1 MTRFVLIY
9 IVCLMTGMSVHGQGF
24 SIELSVEWRETETW
38 LDIAPIASNSA
49 THIPFLKMVYRN
61 LTDQSIY
68 ARKAFYQV
76 NNYPPVIW
84 ASLTNTEMDLA
95 DRVKIK
101 SDYQGRFYT
110 VEIGETWEVSEQG
123 IDTSNKEHELDVIN
137 DGLFEVYTALET
149 QQTLNELGLQKQLS
163 CFKYPDK
170 AVVSYREARS
180 LIFDEKEKRGLAK
193 SQEYHFPDRSL
204 KEEEILK
211 EYSDQFVLLN
221 PGEAYE
227 QEVNLTGF
235 YLLGGSYEFMIANHS
250 LPGYVPGKD
259 RQKMQLPKVVNG
271 YQLYEGAFLTN
282 TVTIKFD

>member
-1 MTRFVLIY
+1 MMRFVLIY
-9 IVCLMTGMSVHGQGF
+9 IVCLIAGMSAHGQGF
-24 SIELSVEWRETETW
+24 SIELSVEWRKTEIW
-38 LDIAPIASNSA
+38 LDIASIKSNSA
-49 THIPFLKMVYRN
+49 THIPFLKIVYRN

-68 ARKAFYQV
+68 ARKAFYQD

-84 ASLTNTEMDLA
+84 ASLINSEMDLA

-110 VEIGETWEVSEQG
+110 VEIGETWEVSDQEL
-123 IDTSNKEHELDVIN
+123 DTSKEHELDVIN
-137 DGLFEVYTALET
+137 DGLFEVYAVLET

-170 AVVSYREARS
+170 AVVSYREAQS
-180 LIFDEKEKRGLAK
+180 LIFDEEEKRGLAK
-193 SQEYHFPDRSL
+193 PQEYHFPDRPL

-221 PGEAYE
+221 PREAYD
-227 QEVNLTGF
+227 QEVNLIGF
-235 YLLGGSYEFMIANHS
+235 YLLGGSYEFTIANHS

-259 RQKMQLPKVVNG
+259 TQKMQLPKVVNG
-271 YQLYEGAFLTN
+271 HQLYEGAFLTN
-282 TVTIKFD
+282 TVTIKFN